1 MLCYKDS
8 CTTHDSRNFKKLVFF
23 VYFHFIMPYGVTFWE
38 NSTDSKEKY
47 IIHERKPTEQWQV
60 LNKESLVENYL
71 RSSIQSLGK

>member
-1 MLCYKDS
+1 
-8 CTTHDSRNFKKLVFF
+8 
-23 VYFHFIMPYGVTFWE
+23 MPYGVTFWE